1 MVGRDPAGV
10 WAAPGRVNLIG
21 EHTDYNDGYVL
32 PLALDRRA
40 LVAAA
45 PASGPGS
52 TVRSLQQDPEPVRF
66 SAATVSPGDVGGW
79 GAYVAGVVW
88 SLRTAGHPVR
98 DLDLVLDSDVPI
110 GAGLSSS
117 AAVECAVAVALADLT
132 AAAPAAPTATPTAAP
147 AGRPDRTELARL
159 AQRAENRFVGA
170 PTGVMD
176 QMAALHGR
184 AGTLVFLDTRTMA
197 VEHVPLDLAAR
208 GLALLVVDTRAPH
221 TLVDGQ
227 YAARRADCTAAAA
240 DLGVAALRDAVP
252 ADLDRIRDPR
262 RRRRA
267 RHVVT
272 ENARVLDVVAT
283 LRAGID
289 PRAIGPV
296 LTASHLSLR
305 EDFEVTVAHL
315 DVAVDA
321 ALAAGAHGA
330 RMTGGGFGGCVIA
343 LVDAPDTGAV
353 ATAVAG
359 AFSDRGFAA
368 PQTFTAVPSPG
379 AGRCR

>member
-1 MVGRDPAGV
+1 MCTVGREPAGV

-32 PLALDRRA
+32 PFALDRRA

-45 PASGPGS
+45 PAAGGGS
-52 TVRSLQQDPEPVRF
+52 TVHSLQQGPPPVRF
-66 SAATVSPGDVGGW
+66 SAATVSPGDVSGW

-88 SLRTAGHPVR
+88 ALRTGGHPVPE
-98 DLDLVLDSDVPI
+98 LDLLLDSDVPI

-117 AAVECAVAVALADLT
+117 AAVECAVAVALAELT
-132 AAAPAAPTATPTAAP
+132 GTPMTAEL
-147 AGRPDRTELARL
+147 DRTAIARL
-159 AQRAENRFVGA
+159 AQRAENGFVGA

-184 AGTLVFLDTRTMA
+184 AGALVFLDTRTMA
-197 VEHVPLDLAAR
+197 VEHVPFDPADH

-227 YAARRADCTAAAA
+227 YAARRADCTAAAG
-240 DLGVAALRDAVP
+240 DLGVPALRDAAP
-252 ADLDRIRDPR
+252 ADLDRIPDPR

-272 ENARVLDVVAT
+272 ENARVLHVVAT
-283 LRAGID
+283 LRAGTD

-296 LTASHLSLR
+296 LTASHTSLR
-305 EDFEVTVAHL
+305 VDFEVTVPHL

-321 ALAAGAHGA
+321 TLAAGAHGA
-330 RMTGGGFGGCVIA
+330 RMTGGGFGGCIVA
-343 LVDAPDTGAV
+343 LVDAPDAGSV
-353 ATAVAG
+353 AAAVAG
-359 AFSDRGFAA
+359 AFTGHGFAP
-368 PQTFTAVPSPG
+368 PQAFHAGPAPG